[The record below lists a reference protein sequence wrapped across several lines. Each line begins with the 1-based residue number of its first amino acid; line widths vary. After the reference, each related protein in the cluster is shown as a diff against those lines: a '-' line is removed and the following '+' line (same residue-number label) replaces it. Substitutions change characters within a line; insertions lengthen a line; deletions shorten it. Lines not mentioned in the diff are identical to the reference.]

1 MNDEAKLRIIRPV
14 MVGYVSATISA
25 LLFGSVSTIAKP
37 ILYDINPLL
46 LSSLVYLI
54 SGLTLTPIARN
65 LGQYFKK
72 KDYLLLTITAISGAV
87 IAPAMFFFGL
97 KQTSASNSSVLVN
110 GEIIFSIL
118 LAILFFKEKLNPVGF
133 ASVALVLIGVMI
145 ITTNLDFN
153 NLQLKADDGNG
164 NLLIVG
170 ATFFWGLD
178 NNISKIL
185 SHKMPIPKLIQLKSF
200 IGGTILLGLTLL
212 LGIPVIIN
220 LAQIPYIVLLGIV
233 GFAASLYLFLQS
245 LRKIGTV
252 KTILIFS
259 FSSLFGLVLAWTL
272 LREQITIYQI
282 IAAGIMVTGIYLIN
296 REGSISDDINLN
308 FRRSKASDKRK

>member
-1 MNDEAKLRIIRPV
+1 MI
-14 MVGYVSATISA
+14 GYIPATIAA

-54 SGLTLTPIARN
+54 SGLTLTPAARN
-65 LGQYFKK
+65 LRQYIEK
-72 KDYLLLTITAISGAV
+72 KDYVLLITTAISGAA

-97 KQTSASNSSVLVN
+97 KETTAADSSVLVN
-110 GEIIFSIL
+110 GEIIFSVL

-133 ASVALVLIGVMI
+133 ASVALVLIGVTI

-153 NLQLKADDGNG
+153 NLQLKANYG
-164 NLLIVG
+164 NLLIIG

-185 SHKMPIPKLIQLKSF
+185 SQKMPISKLIQLKCF
-200 IGGTILLGLTLL
+200 IGGTILFVLTGLLS
-212 LGIPVIIN
+212 IPLVIN

-233 GFAASLYLFLQS
+233 GFAASLYFFLQS

-252 KTILIFS
+252 KTTLIFS
-259 FSSLFGLVLAWTL
+259 FSSLFGLVLASML
-272 LREQITIYQI
+272 LHEQITIYQM
-282 IAAGIMVTGIYLIN
+282 IAVGIMVSGIYLIN
-296 REGSISDDINLN
+296 REGSINNNSNVN
-308 FRRSKASDKRK
+308 FRRVNASDERQ

>member
-1 MNDEAKLRIIRPV
+1 MNDEAKLTIIRPV

-65 LGQYFKK
+65 LGQHFKK
-72 KDYLLLTITAISGAV
+72 KDYLLLIITAISGAV

-97 KQTSASNSSVLVN
+97 KQSSASNSSVLIN

-153 NLQLKADDGNG
+153 NLQLKADDG

-233 GFAASLYLFLQS
+233 GFAASLYFFLQS

-308 FRRSKASDKRK
+308 FRRLKASDKRK

>member
-1 MNDEAKLRIIRPV
+1 MNDEAKLTIIRPV

-65 LGQYFKK
+65 LGQHFEK
-72 KDYLLLTITAISGAV
+72 KDYLLLIITAISGAV

-97 KQTSASNSSVLVN
+97 KQSSASNSSVLIN

-153 NLQLKADDGNG
+153 NLQLKADDG

-233 GFAASLYLFLQS
+233 GFAASLYFFLQS

-308 FRRSKASDKRK
+308 FRRLKASDKRK

>member
-1 MNDEAKLRIIRPV
+1 MIRPV
-14 MVGYVSATISA
+14 MIGYLPAAIAA

-46 LSSLVYLI
+46 LSFLVYLI
-54 SGLTLTPIARN
+54 SGLTLTPTARN
-65 LGQYFKK
+65 LGQHFEK
-72 KDYLLLTITAISGAV
+72 KDYVLLITTAISGAA

-97 KQTSASNSSVLVN
+97 KETTAADGSVLVN
-110 GEIIFSIL
+110 GEIVFSVL
-118 LAILFFKEKLNPVGF
+118 LAMLFFKERLNPVGF
-133 ASVALVLIGVMI
+133 ASVALVLIGVTI

-153 NLQLKADDGNG
+153 NLQLKANYG
-164 NLLIVG
+164 NLLIIG

-185 SHKMPIPKLIQLKSF
+185 SRKMPIPKLIQLKSF
-200 IGGTILLGLTLL
+200 IGGTILFVLTVL
-212 LGIPVIIN
+212 LGIPLIIN

-233 GFAASLYLFLQS
+233 GFAASLYFFLQS

-259 FSSLFGLVLAWTL
+259 FSSLFGLVLASTL
-272 LREQITIYQI
+272 LHEQITIYQI
-282 IAAGIMVTGIYLIN
+282 IAVGIMVSGIYLIN
-296 REGSISDDINLN
+296 REGRISDNSNVN
-308 FRRSKASDKRK
+308 FRRVNASDERH